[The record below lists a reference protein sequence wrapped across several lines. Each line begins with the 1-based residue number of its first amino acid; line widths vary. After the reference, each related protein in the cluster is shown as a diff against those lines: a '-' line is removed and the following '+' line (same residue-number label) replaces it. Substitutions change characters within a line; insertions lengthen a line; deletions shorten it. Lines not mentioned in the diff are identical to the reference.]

1 MNGAYYQQQG
11 FGGGAGGFYGGQNAG
26 YSGGQNAGYS
36 GGQNAGYYGGQT
48 AGYLDGQSAGF
59 VGGQTAGFSGSQN
72 ASYFGGLSAG
82 SSYAPTASQSVT
94 HSAASYPTGGA
105 AQTDYRLN
113 QSSSSSSGSL
123 VAEGKVQATTASVRV
138 NVVSQQE
145 GDTSVVSVG
154 NSAPVAARRQAQ
166 YRRQVIR
173 LPDPPQGP
181 ARQVRRRLPTP
192 EPDVLE
198 RVYIQRAGPDII
210 EEITE
215 IPQTPPPRVHEKT
228 VVEPAGPPR
237 VIKRVI
243 RVQGRSAG
251 AASYQQQGGGFVASA
266 GPSVSSFGTGA
277 SFSQAQQGVGS
288 YQQAQGAGLGGA
300 GSYGGGFQQQSFG
313 GFQSQAA
320 APSAGAPNAYCFYV

>member
-123 VAEGKVQATTASVRV
+123 VAE
-138 NVVSQQE
+138 
-145 GDTSVVSVG
+145 VG

-320 APSAGAPNAYCFYV
+320 APSAEHFYREPL